1 MLNLVRFFNL
11 TPHKHSNMKNLTI
24 IGLVLLA
31 LSILLFYLTA
41 NNFTVNDLGM
51 PHIMGILG
59 GIGIGLIIGGM
70 VGYVSKG
77 SAIKEDQRRKEFAQ
91 LQKEKEEL
99 EIQTAELARREQELQ
114 NQNYNQRQNP
124 QI

>member
-1 MLNLVRFFNL
+1 
-11 TPHKHSNMKNLTI
+11 MKNLTI

>member
-1 MLNLVRFFNL
+1 
-11 TPHKHSNMKNLTI
+11 MKNLTI
-24 IGLVLLA
+24 TGLILLA

-41 NNFTVNDLGM
+41 NNFTLNDLGM

-77 SAIKEDQRRKEFAQ
+77 SAIKAEQKRREFKQ
-91 LQKEKEEL
+91 LQQEKEDL
-99 EIQTAELARREQELQ
+99 EKRAAEIERRETELDLR
-114 NQNYNQRQNP
+114 NQNP

>member
-1 MLNLVRFFNL
+1 
-11 TPHKHSNMKNLTI
+11 MKNLTI
-24 IGLVLLA
+24 TGLILLA
-31 LSILLFYLTA
+31 LSVLLFYLTA
-41 NNFTVNDLGM
+41 NNFTLNDLGM

-77 SAIKEDQRRKEFAQ
+77 SAIKAEEKKREFKK
-91 LQKEKEEL
+91 LQQEKEDL
-99 EIQTAELARREQELQ
+99 EKRAAEIARREAELDLR
-114 NQNYNQRQNP
+114 NQNP

>member
-1 MLNLVRFFNL
+1 
-11 TPHKHSNMKNLTI
+11 MKNLTI
-24 IGLVLLA
+24 TGLILLA

-41 NNFTVNDLGM
+41 NNFTLNDLGM

-77 SAIKEDQRRKEFAQ
+77 SAIKAEQKRREFKQ
-91 LQKEKEEL
+91 LQQEKEDL
-99 EIQTAELARREQELQ
+99 EKRAAEIERREAELDLR
-114 NQNYNQRQNP
+114 NQNP

>member
-1 MLNLVRFFNL
+1 
-11 TPHKHSNMKNLTI
+11 MKNLTI

-31 LSILLFYLTA
+31 LSLLLFYLTA
-41 NNFTVNDLGM
+41 NNFTINDLGM

-77 SAIKEDQRRKEFAQ
+77 SAIKAEQKKKEFKQ
-91 LQKEKEEL
+91 LQKDKEDL
-99 EIQTAELARREQELQ
+99 EIQAAEIARREAELRAQQ
-114 NQNYNQRQNP
+114 NSNP

>member
-1 MLNLVRFFNL
+1 
-11 TPHKHSNMKNLTI
+11 MKNLTI
-24 IGLVLLA
+24 TGLILLA

-41 NNFTVNDLGM
+41 NNFTLNDLGM

-77 SAIKEDQRRKEFAQ
+77 SAIKAEQKRREFKQ
-91 LQKEKEEL
+91 LQQEKQDL
-99 EIQTAELARREQELQ
+99 EKRAADITRREAELDLR
-114 NQNYNQRQNP
+114 NQNP
-124 QI
+124 QV

>member
-1 MLNLVRFFNL
+1 
-11 TPHKHSNMKNLTI
+11 MKNLTI

-31 LSILLFYLTA
+31 LSILLFYLTS
-41 NNFTVNDLGM
+41 NNFTINDLQM
-51 PHIMGILG
+51 SHIMGILG

-77 SAIKEDQRRKEFAQ
+77 SAIKAEQKRKEFKQ
-91 LQKEKEEL
+91 LQKDKEDL
-99 EIQTAELARREQELQ
+99 EQQAAEIAKREAELRSRE
-114 NQNYNQRQNP
+114 NQNP